1 MRDVKMT
8 YTEKQLKFL
17 SAAIVKYGE
26 GATLAKKTI
35 TEIAEENGMKFPFWM
50 TDTRRMGAFTKVSK
64 DTYRLP
70 ALNGGEGATEADAF
84 DEWHSRT
91 SKIGN
96 LSQAPEELL
105 TKSDL
110 TPITQTESTLDMSTY
125 FNPAELI
132 PKKDPLFVA
141 HGHFSDLIKVLSSR
155 KFYPVFETG
164 ESGTGKT
171 YMTEQACAKLK
182 REFIRVNITVETDED
197 DLLGHYALIDGNTVW
212 QDGPVVIAM
221 ERGAVLLLDEIDLA
235 SNKVMCLQPIL
246 EGKGVYLKK
255 INRMVTPTEGF
266 SVVATANTKG
276 KGSEDGR
283 FVFTN
288 ILNEAFLQRFPITME
303 VGYPSAQTEKKIVN
317 KVLDSLGVPDPDFA
331 EKLVNWANAI
341 RKTFFDGGIDE
352 VIATRRLVHIS
363 NAFAIF
369 GDRMKSI
376 EMCVNR
382 FDEDTKTSFLD
393 LYSKIDAGV
402 DVEETEETEAEEAHR
417 LLDEEDKY

>member
-1 MRDVKMT
+1 MAQ
-8 YTEKQLKFL
+8 YTAKQEKFL
-17 SAAIVKYGE
+17 TAATDKYGVE
-26 GATLAKKTI
+26 AVMSKSEIGELASSM
-35 TEIAEENGMKFPFWM
+35 GMGFPYWL
-50 TDTRRMGAFTKVSK
+50 TDIRRYGSYTKVGK
-64 DTYRLP
+64 DTYKIPDLVTGAREFKENEIEVAKPVKTLTK
-70 ALNGGEGATEADAF
+70 EVVMDEATEVVV
-84 DEWHSRT
+84 E
-91 SKIGN
+91 SK
-96 LSQAPEELL
+96 
-105 TKSDL
+105 K
-110 TPITQTESTLDMSTY
+110 ESTLDMSTY

-141 HGHFSDLIKVLSSR
+141 HGHFSDLVKVIQSR

-197 DLLGHYALIDGNTVW
+197 DLLGHYSLVDGNTVW

-255 INRMVTPTEGF
+255 VNRMVRPAEGF
-266 SVVATANTKG
+266 TVIATANTKG

-288 ILNEAFLQRFPITME
+288 ILNEAFLERFPITME
-303 VGYPSAQTEKKIVN
+303 VGYPSAVTEKKIVN
-317 KVLDSLGVPDPDFA
+317 KVLGSLGVEDTDFA

-341 RKTFFDGGIDE
+341 RKTFYDGGIDE

-369 GDRMKSI
+369 GDRMKAI

-393 LYSKIDAGV
+393 LYSKID
-402 DVEETEETEAEEAHR
+402 EEAITTE
-417 LLDEEDKY
+417 DETVEVSDSGYASENDENVPF

>member
-1 MRDVKMT
+1 MAQ
-8 YTEKQLKFL
+8 YTAKQEKFL
-17 SAAIVKYGE
+17 TAATDKYGVE
-26 GATLAKKTI
+26 AVMSKSEIGELASSI
-35 TEIAEENGMKFPFWM
+35 GMGFPYWL
-50 TDTRRMGAFTKVSK
+50 TDIRRYGSYTKVGK
-64 DTYRLP
+64 DTYKIPDLVTGAREFKENEIEVAKPVKTLTK
-70 ALNGGEGATEADAF
+70 EVVMDEATEVVV
-84 DEWHSRT
+84 E
-91 SKIGN
+91 SK
-96 LSQAPEELL
+96 
-105 TKSDL
+105 K
-110 TPITQTESTLDMSTY
+110 ESTLDMSTY

-141 HGHFSDLIKVLSSR
+141 HGHFSDLVKVIQSR

-197 DLLGHYALIDGNTVW
+197 DLLGHYSLVDGNTVW

-255 INRMVTPTEGF
+255 VNRMVKPAEGF
-266 SVVATANTKG
+266 TVVATANTKG

-288 ILNEAFLQRFPITME
+288 ILNEAFLERFPITME
-303 VGYPSAQTEKKIVN
+303 VGYPSPQTEKKIVN
-317 KVLDSLGVPDPDFA
+317 KVLGSLGVEDTDFA

-341 RKTFFDGGIDE
+341 RKTFYDGGIDE

-369 GDRMKSI
+369 KDRMKAI

-402 DVEETEETEAEEAHR
+402 DLEGTSDDESDEALKEMHGAEQP
-417 LLDEEDKY
+417 Y

>member
-1 MRDVKMT
+1 MT

-26 GATLAKKTI
+26 GAVLAKKTI
-35 TEIAEENGMKFPFWM
+35 TEIAEENGLRFPFWL
-50 TDTRRMGAFTKVSK
+50 TDARRMGAFTKVSK

-70 ALNGGEGATEADAF
+70 ALNGGEGATIADVV
-84 DEWHSRT
+84 T
-91 SKIGN
+91 
-96 LSQAPEELL
+96 APVVNTPAPVE
-105 TKSDL
+105 TKKVESD
-110 TPITQTESTLDMSTY
+110 STLDMSTY

-141 HGHFSDLIKVLSSR
+141 HGHFGDLVKVLQSK

-197 DLLGHYALIDGNTVW
+197 DLLGHYSLVDGNTVW

-255 INRMVTPTEGF
+255 VNRMVTPAAGF

-288 ILNEAFLQRFPITME
+288 ILNEAFLERFPITME
-303 VGYPSAQTEKKIVN
+303 VGYPSAVTEKKIVN
-317 KVLDSLGVPDPDFA
+317 KVLDSLGVSDTDFC

-341 RKTFFDGGIDE
+341 RKTFYDGGIDE

-369 GDRMKSI
+369 KDRMKAI

-402 DVEETEETEAEEAHR
+402 DVEESTEEVSEENAEER
-417 LLDEEDKY
+417 NEY

>member
-1 MRDVKMT
+1 MT
-8 YTEKQLKFL
+8 YTTKQTQFL
-17 SAAIVKYGE
+17 ETAVKVHGEEAILSKAV
-26 GATLAKKTI
+26 LAEVAKEAGT
-35 TEIAEENGMKFPFWM
+35 GFPYWM
-50 TDTRRMGAFTKVSK
+50 TNPKLMGSLTKVSK
-64 DTYRLP
+64 GMYKIPSLSGEAIFDPVNDT
-70 ALNGGEGATEADAF
+70 
-84 DEWHSRT
+84 
-91 SKIGN
+91 
-96 LSQAPEELL
+96 EEIIPV
-105 TKSDL
+105 KESD
-110 TPITQTESTLDMSTY
+110 TLDMSTY
-125 FNPAELI
+125 FNPEELI

-141 HGHFSDLIKVLSSR
+141 HGHFSDLIKVLQSR

-255 INRMVTPTEGF
+255 INRMVKPTAGF
-266 SVVATANTKG
+266 TVVATANTKG

-288 ILNEAFLQRFPITME
+288 ILNEAFLERFPITME
-303 VGYPSAQTEKKIVN
+303 VNYPAAQTEKKIVN
-317 KVLDSLGVPDPDFA
+317 KVLDSLGVPDPDFC

-341 RKTFFDGGIDE
+341 RKTFYDGGIDE

-402 DVEETEETEAEEAHR
+402 DVEETEAEEAHR
-417 LLDEEDKY
+417 LLDEENSDYED

>member
-1 MRDVKMT
+1 MEFTD
-8 YTEKQLKFL
+8 KQMSFL
-17 SAAIVKYGE
+17 SAATTKYGE
-26 GATLAKKTI
+26 GAVLTTENI
-35 TEIAEENGMKFPFWM
+35 TETAEENGLAFPYWM
-50 TDTRRMGAFTKVSK
+50 TGSKGIGDITRVSK
-64 DTYRLP
+64 GNYRLP
-70 ALNGGEGATEADAF
+70 ALNGGEGVTMAEAVVDKAS
-84 DEWHSRT
+84 EVVVE
-91 SKIGN
+91 SKN
-96 LSQAPEELL
+96 S
-105 TKSDL
+105 
-110 TPITQTESTLDMSTY
+110 ESSMDMSTY

-141 HGHFSDLIKVLSSR
+141 HGHFSDLTKVIQSR

-255 INRMVTPTEGF
+255 VNRMVKPADGF
-266 SVVATANTKG
+266 TVVATANTKG

-288 ILNEAFLQRFPITME
+288 ILNEAFLERFPITME

-317 KVLDSLGVPDPDFA
+317 KVLDSLGCSDTDFS

-341 RKTFFDGGIDE
+341 RKTFYDGGIDE

-369 GDRMKSI
+369 KDRMKAI

-402 DVEETEETEAEEAHR
+402 DLEETTEEEVSEEN
-417 LLDEEDKY
+417 ENSNEYVV

>member
-1 MRDVKMT
+1 ME

-26 GATLAKKTI
+26 GAVLAKETI
-35 TEIAEENGMKFPFWM
+35 SEIAEENGLKFPFWM
-50 TDTRRMGAFTKVSK
+50 TDTRRMGSFTKVDK

-70 ALNGGEGATEADAF
+70 ALNGGEGATMADVVETTEAVVDKAS
-84 DEWHSRT
+84 EVVIE
-91 SKIGN
+91 SKN
-96 LSQAPEELL
+96 S
-105 TKSDL
+105 
-110 TPITQTESTLDMSTY
+110 ESTLDMSTY

-141 HGHFSDLIKVLSSR
+141 HGHFSDLIKVLQSR

-255 INRMVTPTEGF
+255 VNRMVKPADGF
-266 SVVATANTKG
+266 TVVATANTKG

-288 ILNEAFLQRFPITME
+288 ILNEAFLERFPITME

-317 KVLDSLGVPDPDFA
+317 KVLDSLGVSDTDFS

-341 RKTFFDGGIDE
+341 RKTFYDGGIDE

-369 GDRMKSI
+369 RDRMKAI

-402 DVEETEETEAEEAHR
+402 DLEETEEVSEEEYP
-417 LLDEEDKY
+417 EENVNPY

>member
-1 MRDVKMT
+1 MRESEME

-26 GATLAKKTI
+26 GAVMSKEAI
-35 TEIAEENGMKFPFWM
+35 TETAEEIGLKFPFWL
-50 TDTRRMGAFTKVSK
+50 TDARRMGSYTKVDK

-70 ALNGGEGATEADAF
+70 ALNGGAGASIADVIESSPAVV
-84 DEWHSRT
+84 DKAAEVVVE
-91 SKIGN
+91 SKN
-96 LSQAPEELL
+96 
-105 TKSDL
+105 
-110 TPITQTESTLDMSTY
+110 TESTLDMSTY

-132 PKKDPLFVA
+132 PAKDPLFVA

-221 ERGAVLLLDEIDLA
+221 ERGAILLLDEIDLA

-255 INRMVTPTEGF
+255 VNRMVTPAAGF
-266 SVVATANTKG
+266 TVVATANTKG

-288 ILNEAFLQRFPITME
+288 ILNEAFLERFPITME

-317 KVLDSLGVPDPDFA
+317 KVLDSLGVPDSDFA

-341 RKTFFDGGIDE
+341 RKTFYDGGIDE

-369 GDRMKSI
+369 KDRMKSI

>member
-1 MRDVKMT
+1 MT

-26 GATLAKKTI
+26 GAVLAKKTI
-35 TEIAEENGMKFPFWM
+35 TEIAEENGLRFPFWL
-50 TDTRRMGAFTKVSK
+50 TDARRMGAFTKVSK

-70 ALNGGEGATEADAF
+70 ALNGGEGATIADV
-84 DEWHSRT
+84 
-91 SKIGN
+91 IP
-96 LSQAPEELL
+96 APVVNTPAPVK
-105 TKSDL
+105 TKKVESD
-110 TPITQTESTLDMSTY
+110 STLDMSTY

-141 HGHFSDLIKVLSSR
+141 HGHFGDLVKVLQSK

-197 DLLGHYALIDGNTVW
+197 DLLGHYSLVDGNTVW

-255 INRMVTPTEGF
+255 VNRMVTPAAGF

-288 ILNEAFLQRFPITME
+288 ILNEAFLERFPITME
-303 VGYPSAQTEKKIVN
+303 VGYPSAVTEKKIVN
-317 KVLDSLGVPDPDFA
+317 KVLDSLGVSDTDFC

-341 RKTFFDGGIDE
+341 RKTFYDGGIDE

-369 GDRMKSI
+369 KDRMKAI

-402 DVEETEETEAEEAHR
+402 DVEESTEEVSEENAEER
-417 LLDEEDKY
+417 NEY

>member
-1 MRDVKMT
+1 MYTVKQKT
-8 YTEKQLKFL
+8 FL
-17 SAAIVKYGE
+17 ETAIKEHGEAAILTKGE
-26 GATLAKKTI
+26 LTHVAKKAGT
-35 TEIAEENGMKFPFWM
+35 GFPYWM
-50 TDTRRMGAFTKVSK
+50 TNPKLMGDMTKVSK
-64 DTYRLP
+64 GMYKIPSL
-70 ALNGGEGATEADAF
+70 LGEL
-84 DEWHSRT
+84 
-91 SKIGN
+91 KK
-96 LSQAPEELL
+96 PEIEL
-105 TKSDL
+105 TKVPEVVESKS
-110 TPITQTESTLDMSTY
+110 TESTLDMSTY
-125 FNPAELI
+125 FNPAELV
-132 PKKDPLFVA
+132 PKKDELFVP
-141 HGHFSDLIKVLSSR
+141 HGHFSDLIKVLNSR

-182 REFIRVNITVETDED
+182 REFIRVNITIETDED

-255 INRMVTPTEGF
+255 INRMVKPTAGF
-266 SVVATANTKG
+266 TVVATANTKG

-288 ILNEAFLQRFPITME
+288 ILNEAFLERFPITME
-303 VGYPSAQTEKKIVN
+303 VNYPSAQIEKKIVN
-317 KVLDSLGVPDPDFA
+317 KVFDSLGVPDVDFT
-331 EKLVNWANAI
+331 EKLVNWANTI
-341 RKTFFDGGIDE
+341 RKTFYDGGIDE
-352 VIATRRLVHIS
+352 VIATRRLVHIA

-369 GDRMKSI
+369 GDRMKAI

-393 LYSKIDAGV
+393 LYSKIDA
-402 DVEETEETEAEEAHR
+402 EAV
-417 LLDEEDKY
+417 LPTDEEDTNQIKEEIDNVTEEYM

>member
-1 MRDVKMT
+1 ME
-8 YTEKQLKFL
+8 YNEKQLKFL

-26 GATLAKKTI
+26 GAVMSKEAI
-35 TEIAEENGMKFPFWM
+35 TETAEEIGLKFPFWL
-50 TDTRRMGAFTKVSK
+50 TDTRRMGSFTKVDK

-70 ALNGGEGATEADAF
+70 ALNGGEGASVADVVVSTPVVI
-84 DEWHSRT
+84 DET
-91 SKIGN
+91 SKVVVESKN
-96 LSQAPEELL
+96 
-105 TKSDL
+105 
-110 TPITQTESTLDMSTY
+110 TESDFDMSTY

-132 PKKDPLFVA
+132 PAKDPLFVA
-141 HGHFSDLIKVLSSR
+141 HGHFSDLIKVLNSK

-255 INRMVTPTEGF
+255 INRMVTPAAGF
-266 SVVATANTKG
+266 TVIATANTKG

-288 ILNEAFLQRFPITME
+288 ILNEAFLERFPITME
-303 VGYPSAQTEKKIVN
+303 VGYPSAPTEKKIVN
-317 KVLDSLGVPDPDFA
+317 KVLDSLGVPDTDFA

-341 RKTFFDGGIDE
+341 RKTFYDGGIDE

-402 DVEETEETEAEEAHR
+402 DLDETEAEEAHR
-417 LLDEEDKY
+417 LLDEESVNE

>member
-1 MRDVKMT
+1 MT

-26 GATLAKKTI
+26 GAVLAKKTI
-35 TEIAEENGMKFPFWM
+35 TEIAEENGLRFPFWL

-70 ALNGGEGATEADAF
+70 ALNGGEGATVADV
-84 DEWHSRT
+84 
-91 SKIGN
+91 IP
-96 LSQAPEELL
+96 APVVNTPAPVK
-105 TKSDL
+105 TKKVESD
-110 TPITQTESTLDMSTY
+110 STLDMSTY

-141 HGHFSDLIKVLSSR
+141 HGHFGDLVKVLQSK

-197 DLLGHYALIDGNTVW
+197 DLLGHYSLVDGNTVW

-255 INRMVTPTEGF
+255 VNRMVTPAAGF

-288 ILNEAFLQRFPITME
+288 ILNEAFLERFPITME
-303 VGYPSAQTEKKIVN
+303 VGYPTAQTEKKIVN
-317 KVLDSLGVPDPDFA
+317 KVLDSLGVSDTDFC

-341 RKTFFDGGIDE
+341 RKTFYDGGIDE

-369 GDRMKSI
+369 RDRMKAI

-402 DVEETEETEAEEAHR
+402 DVEESTEEVSEENAEER
-417 LLDEEDKY
+417 NEY

>member
-1 MRDVKMT
+1 MT

-26 GATLAKKTI
+26 GAVLAKKTI
-35 TEIAEENGMKFPFWM
+35 TEIAEKNGLRFPFWL

-70 ALNGGEGATEADAF
+70 ALNGGEGATVADV
-84 DEWHSRT
+84 
-91 SKIGN
+91 IP
-96 LSQAPEELL
+96 APVVNTPAPVE
-105 TKSDL
+105 TKKVESD
-110 TPITQTESTLDMSTY
+110 STLDMSTY

-141 HGHFSDLIKVLSSR
+141 HGHFGDLVKVLQSK

-197 DLLGHYALIDGNTVW
+197 DLLGHYSLVDGNTVW

-255 INRMVTPTEGF
+255 VNRMVTPAAGF

-288 ILNEAFLQRFPITME
+288 ILNEAFLERFPITME
-303 VGYPSAQTEKKIVN
+303 VGYPSAVTEKKIVN
-317 KVLDSLGVPDPDFA
+317 KVLDSLGVSDTDFC

-341 RKTFFDGGIDE
+341 RKTFYDGGIDE

-369 GDRMKSI
+369 KDRMKAI

-402 DVEETEETEAEEAHR
+402 DVEESTEEVSEENTEERNE
-417 LLDEEDKY
+417 Y